1 MRLKMSGN
9 NPWGSGGS
17 GGGGNGGGPRPGG
30 PWGQGPSS
38 GGSGSG
44 GPGSG
49 GPGSG
54 GPGSGGP
61 GSGGPGSGPQ
71 MPDMDQLIAQAQAFI
86 RSLLP
91 GGGGGGGGGGFG
103 GARSLGLLGLGA
115 VVLWLASGFFRVQP
129 DELGIVLRFGAFDRQ
144 VGPGLNYRFPWPI
157 EEVLKPPVTRVNR
170 TEVGYRSG
178 VTDTRIPQATR
189 DGAGRDVLEESLMLT
204 GDENIVD
211 IDFAVFWRV
220 KVGGA
225 GDYLFNTR
233 NPPGLV
239 KAVAES
245 AMREVIGRTP
255 IQRALTELRQQ
266 IEVEVLKE
274 TQEIL
279 DQYKAGVEITQVQLQ
294 KVDPPNAV
302 IDSFRD
308 VQRANTDS
316 ERLRNEAESYRND
329 IIPRARGESA
339 RILAEA
345 EGFRQSTIAQAN
357 GQAQRFTSVLRA
369 YQDAKDLTLKRMY
382 IETMQDVL
390 AHSQTVIVDENVR
403 GLVPF
408 LPLGDGSR
416 PATAPPTPPAQQQ
429 PQQQPQQ
436 QRGAI
441 R

>member
-1 MRLKMSGN
+1 MPSDNNGGHGPWGTPPGGNQSGGQGGGGQGGG
-9 NPWGSGGS
+9 GSGGGGPGGGGPGGGGQ

-30 PWGQGPSS
+30 PWGQGP
-38 GGSGSG
+38 GPR
-44 GPGSG
+44 GPG
-49 GPGSG
+49 PGQ
-54 GPGSGGP
+54 
-61 GSGGPGSGPQ
+61 Q
-71 MPDMDQLIAQAQAFI
+71 MPDLDQIIAQAQAFM
-86 RSLLP
+86 RRFLP
-91 GGGGGGGGGGFG
+91 GGGAGGVRGL
-103 GARSLGLLGLGA
+103 ALLGLGA
-115 VVLWLASGFFRVQP
+115 VVLWLSSGFFRVQP
-129 DELGIVLRFGAFDRQ
+129 DELGVVLRFGASDRQ
-144 VGPGLNYRFPWPI
+144 VGPGLNYRFPWPV
-157 EEVLKPPVTRVNR
+157 EDVLKPSVTRVNR

-178 VTDTRIPQATR
+178 GGDARIQQAAR
-189 DGAGRDVLEESLMLT
+189 DVAGRDVLEESLMLT

-211 IDFAVFWRV
+211 IDFAVFWRIRS
-220 KVGGA
+220 A
-225 GDYLFNTR
+225 PDYLFNTR
-233 NPPGLV
+233 NPAALV

-245 AMREVIGRTP
+245 AMREVLGRTP

-266 IEVEVLKE
+266 IEAEVLKE
-274 TQEIL
+274 TQTIL
-279 DQYKAGVEITQVQLQ
+279 DQYRAGIEITQVQLQ

-329 IIPRARGESA
+329 IIPRARGDVA

-382 IETMQDVL
+382 IETMQEVL
-390 AHSQTVIVDENVR
+390 AHSQTVVVDDNVR

-416 PATAPPTPPAQQQ
+416 PVAPSAPPQ
-429 PQQQPQQ
+429 PQQP
-436 QRGAI
+436 RGAN

>member
-1 MRLKMSGN
+1 MSDGHS
-9 NPWGSGGS
+9 PWGSGGGASGGSGGSS

-30 PWGQGPSS
+30 PNPGGPWGQGP
-38 GGSGSG
+38 GGPGRG

-54 GPGSGGP
+54 Q
-61 GSGGPGSGPQ
+61 Q
-71 MPDMDQLIAQAQAFI
+71 MPDMDQLIAQMQAFI
-86 RSLLP
+86 RRMLP
-91 GGGGGGGGGGFG
+91 GGGGGYG

-129 DELGIVLRFGAFDRQ
+129 DELGIVLRFGAYDRQ
-144 VGPGLNYRFPWPI
+144 VGPGLNYHFPWPL
-157 EEVLKPPVTRVNR
+157 EEVIKPPVTRVNR
-170 TEVGYRSG
+170 TEVGYRSA
-178 VTDTRIPQATR
+178 VTDPRLQQTGR
-189 DGAGRDVLEESLMLT
+189 DAAGRDVLEESLMLT

-211 IDFAVFWRV
+211 IDFAVFWRIRS
-220 KVGGA
+220 A
-225 GDYLFNTR
+225 PDYLFNTR
-233 NPPGLV
+233 FPATLV

-245 AMREVIGRTP
+245 AMREVLGRTA

-266 IEVEVLKE
+266 IETEVLKE
-274 TQEIL
+274 TQAIL
-279 DQYKAGVEITQVQLQ
+279 DQYKSGVEITQVQLQ
-294 KVDPPNAV
+294 KVDPPHAV

-308 VQRANTDS
+308 VQRANTDA

-329 IIPRARGESA
+329 IIPRARGDVA

-345 EGFRQSTIAQAN
+345 EGFRQSTIAQSN

-382 IETMQDVL
+382 IETMQEVL
-390 AHSQTVIVDENVR
+390 AHSQTVVVDENVR

-416 PATAPPTPPAQQQ
+416 LPATSPTPPAQTPQ
-429 PQQQPQQ
+429 PQPP
-436 QRGAI
+436 RGAV